1 SRGLHSGLC
10 FSHNNF
16 TIQLIRRS
24 LKLNDMAP
32 KEYKKADDISSAFFN
47 HDPFD
52 QLALRSCA
60 WR

>member
-1 SRGLHSGLC
+1 M
-10 FSHNNF
+10 
-16 TIQLIRRS
+16 
-24 LKLNDMAP
+24 KLNNMAP

>member
-1 SRGLHSGLC
+1 M
-10 FSHNNF
+10 
-16 TIQLIRRS
+16 
-24 LKLNDMAP
+24 KLNNMAP
-32 KEYKKADDISSAFFN
+32 KEYKKADDISSKEYKKADDISYDISSAFFN